1 MDNLKNTLD
10 LTGSIIA
17 NFNNVILI
25 LIFTAR
31 IYNYP
36 RVEYW
41 LGILFILTII
51 PFIFILV
58 NSFSMERPVLY
69 YIQLILVIIFI
80 IVELLLDYI
89 LKINFRNSS
98 GLVIPYLILFYASFG
113 GMIGVASRSGKG
125 WTIITIISFLIM
137 TASSLIMHFKTST

>member
-1 MDNLKNTLD
+1 MDDLKNTLD

-51 PFIFILV
+51 PLIFILG
-58 NSFSMERPVLY
+58 NSFSMERALIY
-69 YIQLILVIIFI
+69 YIQLILMIIFI

-89 LKINFRNSS
+89 LKINFRNNSEI
-98 GLVIPYLILFYASFG
+98 LIPYLILFYASFG

-137 TASSLIMHFKTST
+137 TAASLTMHFKTST

>member
-1 MDNLKNTLD
+1 MDDLKNTLD

-25 LIFTAR
+25 LIFAAR
-31 IYNYP
+31 IYHYP

-51 PFIFILV
+51 PLIFILA
-58 NSFSMERPVLY
+58 NSLSMERPLLY
-69 YIQLILVIIFI
+69 YIQLILVIFFI
-80 IVELLLDYI
+80 VVELLLDYI
-89 LKINFRNSS
+89 LQINFRNNSEI
-98 GLVIPYLILFYASFG
+98 LIPYLILFYAPFG

-137 TASSLIMHFKTST
+137 TAASLTMHFKTST